1 MCFHTITHQPIIA
14 DVIRLQ
20 LLTVVSDDDA
30 AWCTFAYLLTHSR
43 HHRPLLT
50 WGPVGQRAWSQFRQ
64 QATPTYTTTVN
75 SCSNKWPS
83 PWLWHCCVS
92 EKTTKLLLHPFN
104 GLFSRTTWVSWYQ
117 KSKTSLDLNEAR
129 DNGVLGCSGISWIT
143 CKQYAP
149 RSRQITTPTPH
160 HSISTGQM
168 LFLPHNQ
175 RC

>member
-30 AWCTFAYLLTHSR
+30 ARCTFAYLLTAGTTGHCWPEDRSANKR
-43 HHRPLLT
+43 EVSSANEQHLHTQPQST
-50 WGPVGQRAWSQFRQ
+50 AA
-64 QATPTYTTTVN
+64 ATNDLHPG
-75 SCSNKWPS
+75 
-83 PWLWHCCVS
+83 CVS

-104 GLFSRTTWVSWYQ
+104 DLFSRTTWVSWYQ

-129 DNGVLGCSGISWIT
+129 DNGVLGCSGISWTT

-160 HSISTGQM
+160 HSISTG
-168 LFLPHNQ
+168 
-175 RC
+175 